1 MKKKEIFMRCFKI
14 HSIFFF
20 LLISLFNHAIVGF
33 AESTQATFTIS
44 PLDEETGQVRSSYYD
59 LMVQPKE
66 KKKLTIRVFNN
77 SDKETQI
84 IMSANN
90 GATNDNGITSYLGT
104 EERDSS
110 LKIAFT
116 DLVSEKE
123 QEVTLPA
130 NSHKDISVQVQ
141 LPEESFEGEILGG
154 LRVTSKNDNFS
165 QNDTQNQ
172 EAAVTNNIAYTIG
185 VVLRESDKSILPN
198 MNLLGV
204 GVEQRNSRNYIS
216 SNLQNEAPR
225 IIKELKAEQKVYKKG
240 TDTVLYEASNSN
252 MRMAPNSNFN
262 FGINLENQPL
272 QAGEYTLKISGT
284 ADEVPFSFE
293 QDFIIDKEEAKE
305 LNRNS
310 VYVQDKQEI
319 SIWIYG
325 AIVLLL
331 IALLVCGY
339 FIRKERKSRR

>member
-1 MKKKEIFMRCFKI
+1 MRRFKI
-14 HSIFFF
+14 HSIAFF
-20 LLISLFNHAIVGF
+20 LLISFFYHPIVSH
-33 AESTQATFTIS
+33 AESTQAAFTIS
-44 PLDEETGQVRSSYYD
+44 PIDEETGQVRSSYYD
-59 LMVQPKE
+59 LMVQPKG

-77 SDKETQI
+77 SDKEIQI
-84 IMSANN
+84 IMAANN
-90 GATNDNGITSYLGT
+90 GATNDNGITSYLGM

-116 DLVSEKE
+116 DLVSEKK

-154 LRVTSKNDNFS
+154 LRVTSKNDNS
-165 QNDTQNQ
+165 NQDDIQNK
-172 EAAVTNNIAYTIG
+172 EAAVMNNIAYTIG
-185 VVLRESDKSILPN
+185 VVLRESNKSILPE

-204 GVEQRNSRNYIS
+204 KVEQRNSRNYIS
-216 SNLQNEAPR
+216 SNLQNKAPR

-240 TDTVLYEASNSN
+240 TETVLYEASNSN

-272 QAGEYTLKISGT
+272 QAGEYTMKISGT
-284 ADEVPFSFE
+284 ADGGPFSFE
-293 QDFIIDKEEAKE
+293 QDFKIDKEEAKE
-305 LNRNS
+305 LNHNS
-310 VYVQDKQEI
+310 VYVQDNQDT
-319 SIWIYG
+319 SIWMY
-325 AIVLLL
+325 VFTLFLL
-331 IALLVCGY
+331 IALLLCGY